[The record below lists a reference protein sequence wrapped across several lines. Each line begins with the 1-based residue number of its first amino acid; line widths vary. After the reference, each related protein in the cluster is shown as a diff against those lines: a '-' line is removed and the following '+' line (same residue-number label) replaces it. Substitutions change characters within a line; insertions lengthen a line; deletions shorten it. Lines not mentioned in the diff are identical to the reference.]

1 MLSQTVQHWS
11 LGVIEMFIQV
21 LKILLACITFG
32 LGISLVCLSLIFAV
46 TGEPS
51 GSVIGMLCGFAGI
64 MFGIHLSE
72 VR

>member
-1 MLSQTVQHWS
+1 ML
-11 LGVIEMFIQV
+11 IQV

-32 LGISLVCLSLIFAV
+32 LGISLICLSLIFAV
-46 TGEPS
+46 TGEPE

-64 MFGIHLSE
+64 MFGIHVSDR

>member
-32 LGISLVCLSLIFAV
+32 
-46 TGEPS
+46 
-51 GSVIGMLCGFAGI
+51 
-64 MFGIHLSE
+64 IHLSE
-72 VR
+72 AR

>member
-1 MLSQTVQHWS
+1 ML
-11 LGVIEMFIQV
+11 IQV

-46 TGEPS
+46 TGEPE
-51 GSVIGMLCGFAGI
+51 GSVIGMVFGFAGI
-64 MFGIHLSE
+64 MYGIHVSDT

>member
-1 MLSQTVQHWS
+1 ML
-11 LGVIEMFIQV
+11 IQV

-46 TGEPS
+46 TGEPE
-51 GSVIGMLCGFAGI
+51 GSVIGMLFGFAGI
-64 MFGIHLSE
+64 MFGIHVSDR

>member
-1 MLSQTVQHWS
+1 ML
-11 LGVIEMFIQV
+11 IQV

-46 TGEPS
+46 TGEPE
-51 GSVIGMLCGFAGI
+51 GSVIGMVFGFAGI
-64 MFGIHLSE
+64 MFGIHVSDT